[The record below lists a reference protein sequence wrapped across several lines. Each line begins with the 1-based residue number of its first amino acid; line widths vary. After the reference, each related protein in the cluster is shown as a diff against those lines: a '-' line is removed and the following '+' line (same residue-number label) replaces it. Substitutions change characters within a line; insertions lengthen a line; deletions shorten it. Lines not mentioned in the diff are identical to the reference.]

1 MAKRLYRSRK
11 NSIIG
16 GVCGGIAEYFDIDP
30 TLVRILTV
38 LIVFL
43 GGAGVVAYIVAW
55 IIIPQNPEQVAE
67 QEQAYSHSEDVKDDN
82 KNIWGGII
90 LILLGLFF
98 LIRSFFPRFVLIK
111 FWPIILVIVGGGLII
126 QSLFREK

>member
-1 MAKRLYRSRK
+1 
-11 NSIIG
+11 
-16 GVCGGIAEYFDIDP
+16 
-30 TLVRILTV
+30 
-38 LIVFL
+38 
-43 GGAGVVAYIVAW
+43 VAW